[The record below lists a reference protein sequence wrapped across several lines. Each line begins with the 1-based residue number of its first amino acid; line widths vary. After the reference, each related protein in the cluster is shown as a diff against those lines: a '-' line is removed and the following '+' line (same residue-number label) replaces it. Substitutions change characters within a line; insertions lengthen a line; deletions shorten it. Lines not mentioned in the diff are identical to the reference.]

1 MVNWTYE
8 GKDILSHDDL
18 DPLCTDFVYII
29 HYTDGRAYIGKRTV
43 RSMSVLPVLKTR
55 TRDDG
60 NLITRHILRGDDGK
74 IITSKA
80 ARKAARLA
88 GVKAKAELFEEVFTD
103 KPFMKY
109 EGSCKETN
117 GLVIASKEI
126 LYQCSGKQTSSYLEE
141 MLLFDVSAIV
151 SPDFL
156 NSNIGGR
163 YFDTAL
169 DNLIETEEK

>member
-1 MVNWTYE
+1 
-8 GKDILSHDDL
+8 
-18 DPLCTDFVYII
+18 
-29 HYTDGRAYIGKRTV
+29 
-43 RSMSVLPVLKTR
+43 MSVLPVLKTR

-109 EGSCKETN
+109 EGSCKETD

-126 LYQCSGKQTSSYLEE
+126 LYGQCT
-141 MLLFDVSAIV
+141 
-151 SPDFL
+151 
-156 NSNIGGR
+156 
-163 YFDTAL
+163 
-169 DNLIETEEK
+169 